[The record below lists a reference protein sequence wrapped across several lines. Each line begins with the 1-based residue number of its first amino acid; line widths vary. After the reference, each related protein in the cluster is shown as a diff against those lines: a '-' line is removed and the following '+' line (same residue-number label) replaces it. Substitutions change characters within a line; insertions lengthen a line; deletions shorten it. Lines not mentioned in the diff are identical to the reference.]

1 MHHPSSFSK
10 VKTFPIPLA
19 HYHYQV
25 PMYLLLSLPTVLRIF
40 CRSKLLVQLMAEAHD
55 KRLRRLSKLA
65 TSLLL
70 NNYAKN
76 WQRASAGF
84 SFHSVHWGINP
95 PQKYHPLFLAKPPLF
110 FGNPPP
116 PPLLY
121 WFFVSP
127 WPKSWI
133 FQWTPKILKFV
144 ILNNILS
151 FKSN

>member
-95 PQKYHPLFLAKPPLF
+95 PQKYHPLFLAKPPLKSANCPSPPF
-110 FGNPPP
+110 FRQSPPFYIGFSWAPGLKVGFFSEP
-116 PPLLY
+116 PKY
-121 WFFVSP
+121 
-127 WPKSWI
+127 
-133 FQWTPKILKFV
+133 
-144 ILNNILS
+144 
-151 FKSN
+151 